1 MTHLLQAMILIVVAT
16 PVFALAARVLGTET
30 SPLGLAVYLA
40 VLVGLHAL
48 WFRFIR
54 RR

>member
-16 PVFALAARVLGTET
+16 PLFAIAARVLEMET

-40 VLVGLHAL
+40 LLVGLHAL
-48 WFRFIR
+48 WFRFVR